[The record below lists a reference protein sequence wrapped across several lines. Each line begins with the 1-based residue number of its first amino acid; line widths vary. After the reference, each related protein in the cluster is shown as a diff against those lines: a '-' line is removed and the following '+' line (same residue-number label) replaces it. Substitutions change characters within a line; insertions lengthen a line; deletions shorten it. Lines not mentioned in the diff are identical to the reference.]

1 MKNGS
6 KLMILGLFGIAITFS
21 GCANN
26 NSEKAIINKF
36 EINEY
41 TIHSKTEIAQTND
54 YQTQGN
60 NEDKDNQMN
69 TSSNVENAM
78 GELILNNKDTSV
90 TYEVI
95 NGTDVKY
102 KGVTY
107 VNLYTCVNSLNTKY
121 DKNTVIN
128 FIIKNIKGLS
138 NTVYCDLSV
147 DNATEGEEIFS
158 IDEELSGR
166 EKYESLKNRYNE
178 PATWALTLV
187 NSEDR
192 SFKVIFGSYSYM
204 LLSGVDG
211 DVVLDM
217 SEQDSGININEAPI
231 NNSES
236 ISEETT
242 ENIDETQ
249 QVETTEQVE
258 ATEQVEKTENIGETQ
273 QVEANTVE
281 ENHEEQDN

>member
-1 MKNGS
+1 MKNGN
-6 KLMILGLFGIAITFS
+6 KLITIGLLSITIILS

-26 NSEKAIINKF
+26 KSEKAIINKF

-41 TIHSKTEIAQTND
+41 TIHSETKIAQTENS
-54 YQTQGN
+54 QTQDN
-60 NEDKDNQMN
+60 NGDNDNQMD

-78 GELILNNKDTSV
+78 GELIINNTDTSV
-90 TYEVI
+90 AYEVI
-95 NGTDVKY
+95 DGTDVKY

-107 VNLYTCVNSLNTKY
+107 VNLYTCVDSLNTKY
-121 DKNTVIN
+121 DKNTIIN

-147 DNATEGEEIFS
+147 DTETEEEEVFS

-178 PATWALTLV
+178 PATWALTLI

-217 SEQDSGININEAPI
+217 SEQDSGININETPI
-231 NNSES
+231 NNSE
-236 ISEETT
+236 ETETETT
-242 ENIDETQ
+242 ES
-249 QVETTEQVE
+249 VEETEQVE
-258 ATEQVEKTENIGETQ
+258 TGS
-273 QVEANTVE
+273 VE
-281 ENHEEQDN
+281 ENHEEQSN

>member
-1 MKNGS
+1 MKNGN
-6 KLMILGLFGIAITFS
+6 KLILLSLLGIAVTFS

-26 NSEKAIINKF
+26 KSEKAIINKF

-41 TIHSKTEIAQTND
+41 TIHSKTEIAQTENS
-54 YQTQGN
+54 QTQN
-60 NEDKDNQMN
+60 NNGDKDNQMN
-69 TSSNVENAM
+69 TSSNIENAM
-78 GELILNNKDTSV
+78 GELILNNTDTSV

-95 NGTDVKY
+95 NDTDVKY
-102 KGVTY
+102 KGITY

-138 NTVYCDLSV
+138 DTVYCDLSV
-147 DNATEGEEIFS
+147 DTETEEEEVFS

-178 PATWALTLV
+178 PATWSLTLI

-217 SEQDSGININEAPI
+217 SEQDSGININETPI
-231 NNSES
+231 NNNEN
-236 ISEETT
+236 IIEETT
-242 ENIDETQ
+242 ENVD
-249 QVETTEQVE
+249 
-258 ATEQVEKTENIGETQ
+258 ETQ

>member
-1 MKNGS
+1 MKNGN
-6 KLMILGLFGIAITFS
+6 KLIILGLLGIAINLS

-41 TIHSKTEIAQTND
+41 TIHSNTEITQTENS
-54 YQTQGN
+54 QTQGN
-60 NEDKDNQMN
+60 NEDKDSQMN
-69 TSSNVENAM
+69 ASSNVENAM
-78 GELILNNKDTSV
+78 GELILNNTDTSV
-90 TYEVI
+90 AYEVI
-95 NGTDVKY
+95 NDTDVKY

-107 VNLYTCVNSLNTKY
+107 VSLYTCVNSLNTKY
-121 DKNTVIN
+121 DKNTIIN
-128 FIIKNIKGLS
+128 FIIKNINGLS

-147 DNATEGEEIFS
+147 DTETDDEEVFS
-158 IDEELSGR
+158 IDDELSGR
-166 EKYESLKNRYNE
+166 EKYENLKNRYNE
-178 PATWALTLV
+178 PATWALTLI

-217 SEQDSGININEAPI
+217 SEQDSGININETPI
-231 NNSES
+231 NNNENT
-236 ISEETT
+236 IEETIENIEETT
-242 ENIDETQ
+242 ENVEET
-249 QVETTEQVE
+249 E
-258 ATEQVEKTENIGETQ
+258 

-281 ENHEEQDN
+281 ENHEEQSN